1 MRIINE
7 IDFLFPLKRSS
18 LFKMLLLDTRR
29 WEKGHPCIIFVCDPR
44 IMFFFFLFTMSCGC
58 KKILTSA
65 VAFVF
70 FFPRYHFRS
79 VLFQFCAAIISCA
92 TDWKGWKCLISYL
105 GLFFFF
111 KHYNLDHKVRNSLD
125 EVFVLRVIPLYDF
138 SSLQTF
144 KNSLHGRMPLKAPC
158 SETDVLGGR
167 GGGCWSA
174 VL

>member
-1 MRIINE
+1 MPQTERVRNV
-7 IDFLFPLKRSS
+7 S
-18 LFKMLLLDTRR
+18 LVILV
-29 WEKGHPCIIFVCDPR
+29 CFV
-44 IMFFFFLFTMSCGC
+44 
-58 KKILTSA
+58 
-65 VAFVF
+65 
-70 FFPRYHFRS
+70 
-79 VLFQFCAAIISCA
+79 
-92 TDWKGWKCLISYL
+92 
-105 GLFFFF
+105 FF